1 MRRTV
6 VYLFALCVC
15 FLPSTVFAQAA
26 RVPVTEGSRVRIS
39 TLSSKGTFTVAGVRA
54 DSLILY
60 ESAAS
65 AETVTMPLHSITKLE
80 VARPRP
86 RREGAQLVAG
96 VGFLIGATVGGAV
109 GLASGDDPPGL
120 MPLTAREKAI
130 ILGVGLGGAGALV
143 GGVLGLAEPGMR
155 WDPVDLSHRVSLA
168 GTRNGALAVTYSYR
182 H

>member
-39 TLSSKGTFTVAGVRA
+39 TLSSKTVAGVRA

-96 VGFLIGATVGGAV
+96 VGFL
-109 GLASGDDPPGL
+109 
-120 MPLTAREKAI
+120 M
-130 ILGVGLGGAGALV
+130 
-143 GGVLGLAEPGMR
+143 
-155 WDPVDLSHRVSLA
+155 
-168 GTRNGALAVTYSYR
+168 TRL
-182 H
+182 